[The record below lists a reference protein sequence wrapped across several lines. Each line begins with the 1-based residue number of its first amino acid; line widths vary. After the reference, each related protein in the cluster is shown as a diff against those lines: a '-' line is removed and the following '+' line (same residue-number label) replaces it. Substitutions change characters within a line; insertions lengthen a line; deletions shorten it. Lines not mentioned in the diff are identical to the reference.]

1 MSDIKIKA
9 EELEDFASQIG
20 KAERECEDA
29 LDAINWHFSS
39 LLANFPGVVP
49 GSIHNLEA
57 DLKYSIKKYKSK
69 LDDAQ
74 QLIKLT
80 AANMKNDEQKMSV
93 KVGEFLLELVG
104 WYDIQRVFSEYDP
117 ITGEKLSAGDRVL
130 AVGFLALTFVPPAKA
145 AGVGGK
151 AAVKGVKAGLPSLAK
166 SPEAFMKIRNVLDP
180 KKVQQ
185 AFRSVYNEVVKGP
198 IVATKVWFD
207 KVKKGIGDIPVPQ
220 IRQEAFAG
228 VGVVNKTVKD
238 AFGEAKDYIQRIKSS
253 QVDEVDVKGV
263 TKGTGNVSK
272 KVVYGDQFTKVDGKK
287 ALKPDIEYTTNEGY
301 HYKTD
306 SNGRISSAEAK
317 LQLGKAE
324 RNQYAQRI
332 VGGKD
337 RLSNDDGGHLI
348 ASIFKGSG
356 DIDNLVPMNATLNR
370 SEYKT
375 LENAWRK
382 ALQEGGEVAIKV
394 KPKYDGNSLRP
405 SEFKINYTIDGKK
418 YSDRLTNYVG
428 GKIDGD

>member
-1 MSDIKIKA
+1 MSDIKVKA

-20 KAERECEDA
+20 KAERECDDA

-49 GSIHNLEA
+49 GSIHNFEA

-80 AANMKNDEQKMSV
+80 AANMKNDEQKMSG

-117 ITGEKLSAGDRVL
+117 INGEKLSAGDRVL

-166 SPEAFMKIRNVLDP
+166 TPEAFMKIRNVLDS
-180 KKVQQ
+180 KRVQQ

-198 IVATKVWFD
+198 IAATKVWFD
-207 KVKKGIGDIPVPQ
+207 KVKKGIGDIPIPQ
-220 IRQEAFAG
+220 IRQEALAG
-228 VGVVNKTVKD
+228 VGVVNKTVKE
-238 AFGEAKDYIQRIKSS
+238 AFGEAKDFIQRIKSS

-263 TKGTGNVSK
+263 NGPNDVPNSANKTRPSWRQSEVDVGKEYPGYRDQVSFKKGNEVSHGTKNSSRPDFYINGHSIEVKNYKVSTSSGRSNLIRNVSNQINK
-272 KVVYGDQFTKVDGKK
+272 
-287 ALKPDIEYTTNEGY
+287 
-301 HYKTD
+301 
-306 SNGRISSAEAK
+306 RISDLPENTRQSVIIDVRGQNVTRDV
-317 LQLGKAE
+317 L
-324 RNQYAQRI
+324 R
-332 VGGKD
+332 
-337 RLSNDDGGHLI
+337 
-348 ASIFKGSG
+348 
-356 DIDNLVPMNATLNR
+356 DI
-370 SEYKT
+370 K
-375 LENAWRK
+375 
-382 ALQEGGEVAIKV
+382 Q
-394 KPKYDGNSLRP
+394 
-405 SEFKINYTIDGKK
+405 KINERTSSVAEIMFKMD
-418 YSDRLTNYVG
+418 
-428 GKIDGD
+428 

>member
-1 MSDIKIKA
+1 MSDIKVKA

-20 KAERECEDA
+20 KAERECDDA

-39 LLANFPGVVP
+39 MLANFPGVVP

-80 AANMKNDEQKMSV
+80 AANMKNDEQKMSG

-145 AGVGGK
+145 VGVGGK

-180 KKVQQ
+180 KRVQQ

-198 IVATKVWFD
+198 IAATKVWFD
-207 KVKKGIGDIPVPQ
+207 KVKRGFGDIPIPQ
-220 IRQEAFAG
+220 IRQEALAG

-238 AFGEAKDYIQRIKSS
+238 AFGEAKDLIKRIKSS
-253 QVDEVDVKGV
+253 QVDEVDVKSVNGV
-263 TKGTGNVSK
+263 EGVAKGTGKNNNEDYFIGTLK
-272 KVVYGDQFTKVDGKK
+272 GEKVHLKGVKVEEIIYTKR
-287 ALKPDIEYTTNEGY
+287 LPDET
-301 HYKTD
+301 
-306 SNGRISSAEAK
+306 AK
-317 LQLGKAE
+317 LRREFNSSVRKNFLKEFA
-324 RNQYAQRI
+324 NDPQRVEYLRTAGLSDADI
-332 VGGKD
+332 ARMKD
-337 RLSNDDGGHLI
+337 GLNPKGWQVHHNLPLDDGGTND
-348 ASIFKGSG
+348 FT
-356 DIDNLVPMNATLNR
+356 NLVLIKNDP
-370 SEYKT
+370 YH
-375 LENAWRK
+375 K
-382 ALQEGGEVAIKV
+382 AITNEQ
-394 KPKYDGNSLRP
+394 NSLTKGLLPKQSKTINWPLFEEDIYP
-405 SEFKINYTIDGKK
+405 SKPFK
-418 YSDRLTNYVG
+418 
-428 GKIDGD
+428 

>member
-1 MSDIKIKA
+1 M
-9 EELEDFASQIG
+9 
-20 KAERECEDA
+20 
-29 LDAINWHFSS
+29 
-39 LLANFPGVVP
+39 VP

-80 AANMKNDEQKMSV
+80 AANMKNDEQKMSG

-151 AAVKGVKAGLPSLAK
+151 AAVKGVKAALPSLAK
-166 SPEAFMKIRNVLDP
+166 TPEAFMKIRNVLDP

-198 IVATKVWFD
+198 IAATKVWFD
-207 KVKKGIGDIPVPQ
+207 KVKKGIGDIPILQ
-220 IRQEAFAG
+220 IRQEALAG

-253 QVDEVDVKGV
+253 QVDEVDVKGT
-263 TKGTGNVSK
+263 TKGTSKNTPEIKLTKEQLATKPQYSPVPEKWLKRGGTMKIDEDGTWIYTNKKGQTVSYPDGYPDFSEYAHPSVKPVEIEIASPTNRPLDYKNANIKAGLNKDSHPPVASLYEAPEGYTWHHHQDGKTMILVDK
-272 KVVYGDQFTKVDGKK
+272 KVHREFTHAG
-287 ALKPDIEYTTNEGY
+287 G
-301 HYKTD
+301 
-306 SNGRISSAEAK
+306 IS
-317 LQLGKAE
+317 
-324 RNQYAQRI
+324 I
-332 VGGKD
+332 
-337 RLSNDDGGHLI
+337 I
-348 ASIFKGSG
+348 
-356 DIDNLVPMNATLNR
+356 NR
-370 SEYKT
+370 K
-375 LENAWRK
+375 
-382 ALQEGGEVAIKV
+382 
-394 KPKYDGNSLRP
+394 
-405 SEFKINYTIDGKK
+405 
-418 YSDRLTNYVG
+418 
-428 GKIDGD
+428 

>member
-1 MSDIKIKA
+1 M
-9 EELEDFASQIG
+9 
-20 KAERECEDA
+20 
-29 LDAINWHFSS
+29 
-39 LLANFPGVVP
+39 
-49 GSIHNLEA
+49 
-57 DLKYSIKKYKSK
+57 
-69 LDDAQ
+69 
-74 QLIKLT
+74 
-80 AANMKNDEQKMSV
+80 
-93 KVGEFLLELVG
+93 
-104 WYDIQRVFSEYDP
+104 
-117 ITGEKLSAGDRVL
+117 
-130 AVGFLALTFVPPAKA
+130 
-145 AGVGGK
+145 
-151 AAVKGVKAGLPSLAK
+151 
-166 SPEAFMKIRNVLDP
+166 
-180 KKVQQ
+180 
-185 AFRSVYNEVVKGP
+185 
-198 IVATKVWFD
+198 
-207 KVKKGIGDIPVPQ
+207 
-220 IRQEAFAG
+220 
-228 VGVVNKTVKD
+228 
-238 AFGEAKDYIQRIKSS
+238 
-253 QVDEVDVKGV
+253 
-263 TKGTGNVSK
+263 
-272 KVVYGDQFTKVDGKK
+272 
-287 ALKPDIEYTTNEGY
+287 KPDIEYTTNEGY

-356 DIDNLVPMNATLNR
+356 EIDNLVPMNATLNR